1 MAKKSFSEEAKD
13 LFSSWK
19 SEVEERDG
27 DILERK
33 RKRDEEDAKFNEEFK
48 QALKE
53 VTDDLNEKTKKA
65 FEILDRNF
73 KGFTQAVKDGTASV
87 YQKLELEKHAAQLSE
102 FLSKVKNK
110 GAEKLKD
117 MTEHMK
123 SKMSDYDD
131 ELVSEVEVDT
141 LVKKES
147 DELDLLIKQA
157 QDEFENKQ

>member
-1 MAKKSFSEEAKD
+1 M
-13 LFSSWK
+13 
-19 SEVEERDG
+19 
-27 DILERK
+27 
-33 RKRDEEDAKFNEEFK
+33 
-48 QALKE
+48 
-53 VTDDLNEKTKKA
+53 TDDLNEKTKKA
-65 FEILDRNF
+65 FEVLDRNF
-73 KGFTQAVKDGTASV
+73 RGFTQAVKDGTASV